1 MEAYLDNAAT
11 TKVFNSVKGVME
23 KILFE
28 DYANPSS
35 LHIKGLDAEKHV
47 RNTREIIAKHLK
59 VQEKEITFTSG
70 GTESNNLA
78 LIGTAFANRRS
89 GRHIITSSIEHPSVY
104 NAVKFLEEE
113 GFRITYVPVDS
124 HGKVIIDEL
133 KKEIKE
139 DTILVSIMY
148 VNNEIG
154 SVQDISVVSKT
165 IKEMNPN
172 TLLHVDG
179 VQAFG
184 KYKIHPQ
191 KEGID
196 LFSISGH
203 KIHGPKGIGALYI
216 RDKVKINPIMFGGG
230 QENGLRPGTENVSSI
245 AGLGQ
250 CISDIYEN
258 HEKKIESLY
267 ALKEEFVN
275 GILNLN
281 EVIGGVSINAM
292 EEDIIE
298 TAPHI
303 VSVGFKNI
311 RSEVLLHALADKDIY
326 VSSGSACSSN
336 HPDVSPVLKA
346 IGVEQ
351 DLWHGTLR
359 FSFSFYSKSDEIQYA
374 LASLEELIPILR
386 RYQPH

>member
-11 TKVFNSVKGVME
+11 TKVFNSVKDIME
-23 KILFE
+23 KVLCE

-35 LHIKGLDAEKHV
+35 LHVKGLDAERYI

-59 VQEKEITFTSG
+59 VEEKEITFTSG

-78 LIGTAFANRRS
+78 LVGTAFANRRS
-89 GRHIITSSIEHPSVY
+89 GKHIIASGIEHPSIY
-104 NAVKFLEEE
+104 NALNFLEDE

-124 HGKVIIDEL
+124 CGKIIIDEL
-133 KKEIKE
+133 IKEIRE

-154 SVQDISVVSKT
+154 SVQDISKIST
-165 IKEMNPN
+165 YIKRVNSN

-184 KYKIHPQ
+184 KYNIYPK

-196 LFSISGH
+196 LLSISGH
-203 KIHGPKGIGALYI
+203 KIHGPKGVGALYHGE
-216 RDKVKINPIMFGGG
+216 KVKISPLMFGGG
-230 QENGLRPGTENVSSI
+230 QENDLRPGTENVPAI

-250 CISDIYEN
+250 CISDIYKN
-258 HEKKIESLY
+258 HEEKIESLY
-267 ALKEEFVN
+267 LIKEQFVK
-275 GILNLN
+275 GIIRLDEL
-281 EVIGGVSINAM
+281 IGGVSINAI
-292 EEDIIE
+292 EEGIRE

-303 VSVGFKNI
+303 LSVSFKNI
-311 RSEVLLHALADKDIY
+311 RSEVLLHALADKGIF
-326 VSSGSACSSN
+326 VSSASACSSN
-336 HPDVSPVLKA
+336 HPDISHVLKA

-351 DLWHGTLR
+351 DLWHGTIR
-359 FSFSFYSKSDEIQYA
+359 FSFSFFTGADEIQYA
-374 LASLEELIPILR
+374 LDSLEELVPTLR
-386 RYQPH
+386 KYQPH

>member
-11 TKVFNSVKGVME
+11 TKVFKPVKDIME
-23 KILFE
+23 KVLCE

-35 LHIKGLDAEKHV
+35 LHIKGLDAEKYI
-47 RNTREIIAKHLK
+47 RNTRGIIAKQLK

-78 LIGTAFANRRS
+78 LVGTALANRRR
-89 GRHIITSSIEHPSVY
+89 GRHIITSSIEHASVY
-104 NAVKFLEEE
+104 NAVNFLEDE

-124 HGKVIIDEL
+124 RGKIIIDEL
-133 KKEIKE
+133 IKEISE

-148 VNNEIG
+148 VSNEIG
-154 SVQDISVVSKT
+154 SVQDISRISKS
-165 IKEMNPN
+165 IKKISPR

-184 KYKIHPQ
+184 KYNIYPK

-196 LFSISGH
+196 LLSISGH
-203 KIHGPKGIGALYI
+203 KIHGPKGIGALYVC
-216 RDKVKINPIMFGGG
+216 DKVKINPLMFGGG
-230 QENGLRPGTENVSSI
+230 QENGLRSGTENVPAI

-250 CISDIYEN
+250 CISDIYED
-258 HEKKIESLY
+258 HEEKIKSLY
-267 ALKEEFVN
+267 ALKEQFVN
-275 GILNLN
+275 GIIHLDEL
-281 EVIGGVSINAM
+281 IGGVSINAI
-292 EEDIIE
+292 EEDIME

-303 VSVGFKNI
+303 VSVSFKNI
-311 RSEVLLHALADKDIY
+311 RSEVLLHALADKGIY

-351 DLWHGTLR
+351 DLWHSTIR
-359 FSFSFYSKSDEIQYA
+359 FSFSFYTGADEIQYA
-374 LASLEELIPILR
+374 LASLEELVPILR
-386 RYQPH
+386 KYQPH